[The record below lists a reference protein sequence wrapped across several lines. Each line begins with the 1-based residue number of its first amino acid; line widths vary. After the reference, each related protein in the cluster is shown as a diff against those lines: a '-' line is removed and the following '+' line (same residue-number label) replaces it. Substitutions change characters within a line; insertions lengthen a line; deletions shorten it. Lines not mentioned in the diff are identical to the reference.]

1 MEAHPQAGSS
11 QRICFVWPIWGLK
24 FFLNYL
30 PMFINGNILHKNL
43 DIWLLFE
50 EKEFLAIL
58 RLHSCVTTIGRRG
71 GGGGAAS
78 PIGAARAL

>member
-1 MEAHPQAGSS
+1 
-11 QRICFVWPIWGLK
+11 
-24 FFLNYL
+24 
-30 PMFINGNILHKNL
+30 MFINGNILHKNL

-58 RLHSCVTTIGRRG
+58 RLHSCVTTIGWRG

-78 PIGAARAL
+78 PIGGARAL